1 MLLVQ
6 FITAVLLMVV
16 FFATG
21 GVKFMKEILRH
32 K

>member
-1 MLLVQ
+1 MLMTQ
-6 FITAVLLMVV
+6 FITAVLLMIV

-21 GVKFMKEILRH
+21 GVKFLKEILKH